1 MSIEDF
7 LLSVSASLLAA
18 AIWELIM
25 SHLDK

>member
-7 LLSVSASLLAA
+7 LLSVIASLLAT

-25 SHLDK
+25 SHLDE

>member
-7 LLSVSASLLAA
+7 LLSVIASLLAA

-25 SHLDK
+25 KHLDK